1 MVAVYVSIILLIL
14 NCVLIFKAYIMGHR
28 GTNTVTRFVR
38 NAASHAV
45 YGRLIVYAVVSF
57 TLMLLLG
64 LIAGKPWVCIFQI
77 IPLGIT
83 LFLMSKD
90 VKNKQRISDSRNV
103 TKGTLQVVGE
113 SGETIGTVGGLVVSK
128 STGLPMQVCAKA
140 GGVVGKAAG
149 KGFLSAAESM
159 TDVDVDMQGTGIQ
172 LDNPEAFIEAASH
185 AGIPVEGR
193 DLNEIYVDAKR
204 LIPQVRLDEFPES
217 MSDEEKLKRA
227 LLPGGG
233 SAC

>member
-1 MVAVYVSIILLIL
+1 MVAVYISIILLIL
-14 NCVLIFKAYIMGHR
+14 NVVLIFKTYVMGNR

-38 NAASHAV
+38 NATSHAV
-45 YGRLIVYAVVSF
+45 YSRLIVYAVVSF
-57 TLMLLLG
+57 VSMLVLG
-64 LIAGKPWVCIFQI
+64 AIAGKPGVCLFQL

-90 VKNKQRISDSRNV
+90 IKNKQRIRDSRNV

-113 SGETIGTVGGLVVSK
+113 SGETIGTIGGAAISAATGAPMAVS
-128 STGLPMQVCAKA
+128 AKA
-140 GGVVGKAAG
+140 GSAVGKAAG

-159 TDVDVDMQGTGIQ
+159 TDVDVDMKGTGIE
-172 LDNPEAFIEAASH
+172 LENPEAFIAAASH
-185 AGIPVEGR
+185 AGIPVSGR

-204 LIPQVRLDEFPES
+204 LIPQARLNEFPES
-217 MSDEEKLKRA
+217 MPDEEKLKRA

-233 SAC
+233 SKC